1 MKSRV
6 VLMALLCLLLIF
18 TGVYAADPVPPTGN
32 TLTYTGEPQAL
43 VNTEGASYPDFKYVY
58 CSSPTGTTNWMSC
71 GDIRATDSGTYVIDY
86 IWSNN
91 PNVASSEFKKTGS
104 VTATINRAPVT
115 VIWPDDSLRTVPY
128 DGHTHGPKPTV
139 TGILESDAENCKWE
153 YDVPLTADVAG
164 NQNRQVTISFSGEK
178 CGNYDFSGV
187 KPTYFTIK
195 PAELSFVWDENK
207 VKFPY
212 DGEPHNAEVT
222 TIQGCVEG
230 ESCEAFIKYSDAQ
243 IKAGNYTATATI
255 DSTVSGAS
263 NYKIAANAQSTCEFS
278 IEKAAVTLSWS
289 EDELVYNGEE
299 QRPTVTS
306 ISGITDADK
315 AVCKLTVTGAKI
327 NAGEGTARASFED
340 TTCDENYTI
349 TNAEQPF
356 TIGQKPLV
364 INWDSDT
371 FPYDGKL
378 HPSATLT
385 GVLPADGDI
394 LIIEGQESNAGEN
407 YTATA
412 SLSDNNYRFYG
423 DQKVTQQFTIT
434 QAEGKFI
441 EPASLENSS
450 LVYTGSEQNLLK
462 DLGSITAPEQG
473 RWIFFVTY
481 EGDSNSQY
489 ASKATTTKKFV
500 HEMPTGKDV
509 GTYTVGYY
517 LYNNGNNNYPN
528 FGSESNLKGNH
539 KVEITKAQINNVTWM
554 VDGAEQTSGSKTI
567 AFDGNE
573 HPITFKAV
581 DSNGND
587 VTNKFE
593 LSIKKNG
600 EAFSDAI
607 IPAGTYTAEAN
618 IKAAESVN
626 YTFTDDQPTSVFEL
640 KISPA
645 KVVVTISGQKQEVP
659 YIGSDYSVGY
669 IVKSIQINGEDT
681 TLYTESDFGPK
692 EGATA
697 VLVRKNVYNH
707 FLELTPDLFEDY
719 SGNSN
724 LDVTFAID
732 PNNSTIYLTITPAE
746 LKLEWTGADSY
757 VYNGQKQGKELVV
770 TGCFPGDDEVC
781 GSKVTVSGPGTENGK
796 GVIAN
801 SNGNQYVV
809 TAELDPEVTNYVLPE
824 KKSASFTITP
834 KPITITWKG
843 TANDAGAFEMVY
855 NGEWQQPEYEVPAD
869 AFVDACTLEVAGFS
883 REVNGITAPA
893 VASLTGGD
901 YCEQDYTITNP
912 EQPFVIVPFETTLTW
927 TKQGPFVYNES
938 NPQYPEATYLD
949 YKGESVGASITI
961 KDGQVGAEVG
971 NYIAV
976 ASPQDNNHVFT
987 GSNELPY
994 EVTKHTLTLKPNTL
1008 SKAYGED
1015 DPALRYN
1022 IFNMDRTDV
1031 TAEALEHMT
1040 SSMLTRE
1047 SGEEVGEYAY
1057 SIDSIAFDAAY
1068 EKNYE
1073 LVLDESIKF
1082 EITEGLNAMTV
1093 YANPL
1098 DLTYNGEEQTLIEA
1112 AKAKG
1117 GTVMYFLKGQ
1127 TPSTELPKATDAGD
1141 YDIYYYVVGNGSYG
1155 DLGSQDA
1162 PRGPIK
1168 ASIKKLTVMIIP
1180 DEGKTKVYGTED
1192 PEFTYTLDPES
1203 PAPVLTGKLSR
1214 EQGEVVSGYYI
1225 QQGTLKLDKDSE
1237 KNFELSF
1244 AGWIPFWITK
1254 ATEGEITAPVAAEGL
1269 VYNGKAQNLLK
1280 TLAVPADKTA
1290 TVVYQIGS
1298 ATTEGNPNA
1307 KDAGSYEIEY
1317 FIKADANHEEIHNDS
1332 WKLTVSIAKA
1342 PLTAV
1347 PNKGQQKAYEADD
1360 PSVYYFHFDGLVN
1373 EEGNPEFTGGIK
1385 RVSGEE
1391 VGTYDYEQGSLALK
1405 EPANYELSFDAQG
1418 VTFEITKAE
1427 AKVTKRISAIPNL
1440 VFNGEPQTLI
1450 KAGKVEG
1457 GTLMYFIG
1465 DNEPSETLPAE
1476 TNAGTYT
1483 VCCYVAGD
1491 ESHNDL
1497 GSVDEPY
1504 DCVTNAAIAKARV
1517 KVTPDEGQYKIFGE
1531 KDPVFTYTYKPTT
1544 SVASVEPAFTG
1555 KLDRPAGEDV
1565 NTYGLLQGNLDLT
1578 PDSQENFV
1586 FNRVNDFSYGVE
1598 FEIREVEAEQESSPV
1613 AAKNLVYN
1621 GTVQNLLSR
1630 VGETADGEYVY
1641 ILEAEDG
1648 YTGTIKNESPRAKD
1662 AMKYTIKYYIK
1673 GDENH
1678 SDKGS
1683 RDEPLGTL
1691 EVEIAKAPLT
1701 AVPNENQSKT
1711 FGDKDPKVYYFHFE
1725 GLVNGE
1731 ENKDAKWSGAIV
1743 RDAGENVGFYGYEQG
1758 TLKLADDSNYVLT
1771 FDDQGVKFEI
1781 TKAPAE
1787 VTWAP
1792 RKIDGLKYTGAAQDL
1807 LIPGEAEGGT
1817 ILYFFDGQKPS
1828 EEIPQGT
1835 EAGDYPIYWY
1845 VKGDDN
1851 HSDLLP
1857 DNGSLRYRGLTATI
1871 ARTRVK
1877 VTPDEGQ
1884 FKYYDEKDPVFT
1896 YTYKPEVE
1904 VVVEPEFTGKLDRPT
1919 GEEIGFYNIM
1929 QGSLD
1934 LTSESK
1940 KNFVFNRDND
1950 FTSGVQFEIRAI
1962 PAELVEEP
1970 VAATGLTYNGT
1981 AQNLLSRLGKASGGQ
1996 MKYVLVG
2003 YGTMTDESPR
2013 AKDAM
2018 TYTIKYYIAGDSNH
2032 SDQGSEREPLGTLEV
2047 AIAKAPLKINPDAG
2061 QFKIVGESDPQ
2072 LTYMRDRSTM
2082 FGDDNPI
2089 PSGALAR
2096 EEGEDVGTYE
2106 ITQGTLTLDE
2116 TGVNKNY
2123 YIVVAEGVTFE
2134 IKPYQ
2139 GLVEVV
2145 LQANNET
2152 REYTGQEITIPAY
2165 TIKTVSY
2172 PAYSNNDFTCTA
2184 MNISG
2189 KNVGEY
2195 TKDLSGEVSTICRNT
2210 SRNYI
2215 TENVSFTFEGDKQAK
2230 LTIVKGKIT
2239 EEDYTAPIAVEDATG
2254 VELVYNAQPQLLVV
2268 PGETSK
2274 GTFMYGLDPDVDTVT
2289 KTLEQTSF
2297 SPTLPAK
2304 TNAGG
2309 YLIYY
2314 YIDGGAN
2321 YESVGSAEEPAGVLL
2336 SVIYPKEITEDMI
2349 EIENAYFDDSLH
2361 TANVSVTLNG
2371 VDMTGNYELSGE
2383 TSGTEVGSYNV
2394 TVTGINNL
2402 TSSVTVAW
2410 RILEGLN
2417 RINMF
2422 RIGEPDK
2429 VCLRCGVLGGELPAT
2444 GFPTRVN
2451 VPLAVKPEGLN
2462 YTNLNMRIQIPTLN
2476 VDVELEGVPTMD
2488 GAWKV
2493 EWLEDRAGLLSG
2505 TALPGDGYSIVAAHN
2520 TLNAEETGPFVLLS
2534 TMQNNDTIF
2543 VNAPDGSLRLFRVY
2557 ANELLAPNDMEK
2569 LASIAEQESNTL
2581 VLVTCENESVDGGYL
2596 NRRVVF
2602 AKPLN

>member
-6 VLMALLCLLLIF
+6 VFMALLCLLLIF
-18 TGVYAADPVPPTGN
+18 TGAYAADPVPPTGN
-32 TLTYTGEPQAL
+32 TLTYTGAPQAL
-43 VNTEGASYPDFKYVY
+43 VNTEGASYPKYQYIY

-71 GDIRATDSGTYVIDY
+71 GDIRATDPGTYVIDY

-91 PNVASSEFKKTGS
+91 PDVASSEFPKTGS
-104 VTATINRAPVT
+104 VTATINPAPVT
-115 VIWPDDSLRTVPY
+115 VTWPAVRTVTY
-128 DGHTHGPKPTV
+128 DGQEHTPVPTIEGIAEGDTCTATVDGPFKDVVNNVEVNITFNGDGCKNYNFGSVSPTH
-139 TGILESDAENCKWE
+139 
-153 YDVPLTADVAG
+153 
-164 NQNRQVTISFSGEK
+164 
-178 CGNYDFSGV
+178 
-187 KPTYFTIK
+187 FTIQ
-195 PAELSFVWDENK
+195 PAELSLKWSQTTE
-207 VKFPY
+207 FPY
-212 DGEPHNAEVT
+212 DGMAHAPEIT
-222 TIQGCVEG
+222 SISGCVDEQSVCNAG
-230 ESCEAFIKYSDAQ
+230 VTVSGKETN
-243 IKAGNYTATATI
+243 AGNYTAEAVLSSSLT
-255 DSTVSGAS
+255 
-263 NYKIAANAQSTCEFS
+263 NYKFAADTKTSKDFS
-278 IEKAAVTLSWS
+278 IIGIPVTLVWENATAADVPVELVFNGEQQTLPVPQVAGILDDDAAVCTQFTIGGDKRFKVSEGVGTAEASFTDETCAQKYIITNPEQAFKIVPLERELQWS
-289 EDELVYNGEE
+289 EGTFIYNGEH
-299 QRPTVTS
+299 QAPTATYLTLS
-306 ISGITDADK
+306 GKDAKPNISGAEID
-315 AVCKLTVTGAKI
+315 VTPE
-327 NAGEGTARASFED
+327 GEE
-340 TTCDENYTI
+340 
-349 TNAEQPF
+349 
-356 TIGQKPLV
+356 
-364 INWDSDT
+364 
-371 FPYDGKL
+371 
-378 HPSATLT
+378 
-385 GVLPADGDI
+385 
-394 LIIEGQESNAGEN
+394 

-412 SLSDNNYRFYG
+412 VSDNSNYKFTNPY
-423 DQKVTQQFTIT
+423 KAFTISA
-434 QAEGKFI
+434 AEVTVTIAGK
-441 EPASLENSS
+441 S
-450 LVYTGSEQNLLK
+450 
-462 DLGSITAPEQG
+462 D
-473 RWIFFVTY
+473 
-481 EGDSNSQY
+481 
-489 ASKATTTKKFV
+489 
-500 HEMPTGKDV
+500 
-509 GTYTVGYY
+509 
-517 LYNNGNNNYPN
+517 
-528 FGSESNLKGNH
+528 
-539 KVEITKAQINNVTWM
+539 EITY
-554 VDGAEQTSGSKTI
+554 DGQ
-567 AFDGNE
+567 E
-573 HPITFKAV
+573 HT
-581 DSNGND
+581 
-587 VTNKFE
+587 
-593 LSIKKNG
+593 L
-600 EAFSDAI
+600 
-607 IPAGTYTAEAN
+607 
-618 IKAAESVN
+618 
-626 YTFTDDQPTSVFEL
+626 
-640 KISPA
+640 
-645 KVVVTISGQKQEVP
+645 
-659 YIGSDYSVGY
+659 GY
-669 IVKSIQINGEDT
+669 EVKSIKIDGQDT
-681 TLYTESDFGPK
+681 TLYTEADFAPK
-692 EGATA
+692 EGAVAELT
-697 VLVRKNVYNH
+697 RKNVYNH
-707 FLELTPDLFEDY
+707 FLNLSEDLFENL
-719 SGNSN
+719 NSN
-724 LDVTFAID
+724 FNVAFKFDPAAITL
-732 PNNSTIYLTITPAE
+732 NIKPAE
-746 LKLEWTGADSY
+746 LKLEWSGPDSY
-757 VYNGQKQGKELVV
+757 VYNGQKQGKDLVV
-770 TGCFPGDDEVC
+770 TGCLPGDDEVC

-824 KKSASFTITP
+824 EKSASFTITP

-843 TANDAGAFEMVY
+843 TANSAGAFEMVY
-855 NGEWQQPEYEVPAD
+855 NGDWQQPEYEVPAD
-869 AFVDACTLEVAGFS
+869 AFVDGCTLEVTGFS
-883 REVNGITAPA
+883 KEVNGITAPA
-893 VASLTGGD
+893 VASLTGGT
-901 YCEQDYTITNP
+901 YCAQDYTITNP
-912 EQPFVIVPFETTLTW
+912 EQPFVIVPFETSVTW
-927 TKQGPFVYNES
+927 TKQGPFVYNAT

-949 YKGESVGASITI
+949 YKGETVGASITI

-971 NYIAV
+971 NYVAV

-1008 SKAYGED
+1008 SKEYGED
-1015 DPALRYN
+1015 DPALKYN

-1031 TAEALEHMT
+1031 TGDVLEHMT
-1040 SSMLTRE
+1040 SSTLTRA

-1057 SIDSIAFDAAY
+1057 SIDSIAFESEY

-1073 LVLDESIKF
+1073 LVLDKSIKF
-1082 EITEGLNAMTV
+1082 EITEGTNAMTV
-1093 YANPL
+1093 YAKPL
-1098 DLTYNGEEQTLIEA
+1098 DLTYNGDEQTLIEA

-1127 TPSTELPKATDAGD
+1127 TPSAELPKGTDAGD
-1141 YDIYYYVVGNGSYG
+1141 YDIYYYVEGDGSYG
-1155 DLGSQDA
+1155 NLGSQDA

-1192 PEFTYTLDPES
+1192 PEFTYTLDPDS
-1203 PAPVLTGKLSR
+1203 PQPGLTGKLSR
-1214 EQGEVVSGYYI
+1214 ESGEVVSGYYI
-1225 QQGTLKLDKDSE
+1225 QQGTLKLDKNSE
-1237 KNFELSF
+1237 KNFELTF

-1280 TLAVPADKTA
+1280 KLAEPADKTA

-1347 PNKGQQKAYEADD
+1347 PNKGQQKVYETDD

-1391 VGTYDYEQGSLALK
+1391 VGTYTYEQGTLALK

-1450 KAGKVEG
+1450 KAGKAEG

-1491 ESHNDL
+1491 ESHKDL
-1497 GSVDEPY
+1497 GSVDVPY

-1517 KVTPDEGQYKIFGE
+1517 KVTPDEGQYKLFGE
-1531 KDPVFTYTYKPTT
+1531 KDPVFTYTYKTT
-1544 SVASVEPAFTG
+1544 TPVNGVEPAFAG
-1555 KLDRPAGEDV
+1555 KLDRPTDENVG
-1565 NTYGLLQGNLDLT
+1565 TYGLLQGNLDLT
-1578 PDSQENFV
+1578 PNAEENFV
-1586 FNRVNDFSYGVE
+1586 FNRVNDFTYGVE

-1621 GTVQNLLSR
+1621 GKVQNLLSK
-1630 VGETADGEYVY
+1630 VGVTQDGEYIY
-1641 ILEAEDG
+1641 TLEAEDG
-1648 YTGTIKNESPRAKD
+1648 YSGTIKNESPRAKD

-1673 GDENH
+1673 GDANH

-1683 RDEPLGTL
+1683 KDEPLGTL

-1711 FGDKDPKVYYFHFE
+1711 FGDKDPKVYYFHFD

-1771 FDDQGVKFEI
+1771 FDDQGIKFEI

-1807 LIPGEAEGGT
+1807 LIPGESEGGT
-1817 ILYFFDGQKPS
+1817 IMYFFDGYKPS
-1828 EEIPQGT
+1828 EEIPQAT

-1896 YTYKPEVE
+1896 YTYKPEVS

-1919 GEEIGFYNIM
+1919 GEGIGFYNIM

-1950 FTSGVQFEIRAI
+1950 FTSGVQFEIKAI
-1962 PAELVEEP
+1962 PAELLEEP
-1970 VAATGLTYNGT
+1970 AAATGLIYNGA

-2032 SDQGSEREPLGTLEV
+2032 SDNGSEREPMGTLEV

-2061 QFKIVGESDPQ
+2061 LFKIVGESDPQ

-2089 PSGALAR
+2089 PSGELAR
-2096 EEGEDVGTYE
+2096 EEGEDVGTYK

-2123 YIVVAEGVTFE
+2123 YIVVTEGVTFE

-2139 GLVEVV
+2139 GLVNVV
-2145 LQANNET
+2145 LQANSET
-2152 REYTGQEITIPAY
+2152 REYTGQEISIPAY
-2165 TIKTVSY
+2165 TIKSVSY

-2189 KNVGEY
+2189 TNVGEY
-2195 TKDLSGEVSTICRNT
+2195 TKDLSGDVSTICRNT

-2215 TENVSFTFEGDKQAK
+2215 TENVSFIFEGDKQAK
-2230 LTIVKGKIT
+2230 LTIVKGQIT
-2239 EEDYTAPIAVEDATG
+2239 PSDYTEPTAVEEATG
-2254 VELVYNAQPQLLVV
+2254 VELVYNTQPQLLVV
-2268 PGETSK
+2268 PGETTK
-2274 GTFMYGLDPDVDTVT
+2274 GTFMYGLDPDVETVT
-2289 KTLEQTSF
+2289 KTLAQTSF
-2297 SPTLPAK
+2297 SPMIPTK
-2304 TNAGG
+2304 TDAGA

-2321 YESVGSAEEPAGVLL
+2321 YESVGSAEEPVGVLL
-2336 SVIYPKEITEDMI
+2336 SAIYPKEITEDMI
-2349 EIENAYFDDSLH
+2349 EIKNAYSDGDLH

-2402 TSSVTVAW
+2402 TSSVTVTW

-2422 RIGEPDK
+2422 RVGEPEE

-2451 VPLAVKPEGLN
+2451 VPKAVKPEGLN

-2476 VDVELEGVPTMD
+2476 VDVELAGVPTMD

-2557 ANELLAPNDMEK
+2557 ANELLEPNDMEK

-2581 VLVTCENESVDGGYL
+2581 VLVTCENESVEGGYL